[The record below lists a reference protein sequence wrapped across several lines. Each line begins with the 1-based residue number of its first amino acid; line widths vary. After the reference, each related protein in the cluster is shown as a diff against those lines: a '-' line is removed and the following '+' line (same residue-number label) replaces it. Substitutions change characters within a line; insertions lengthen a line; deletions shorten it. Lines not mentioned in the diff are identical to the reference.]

1 MHGSNA
7 VIMLLDLA
15 VARYP
20 LYLKHFWQP
29 LLYVFLYVLF
39 NGLYVAAGGT
49 DSYGNH
55 HIYEVL
61 NYKPLGNSL
70 ILLALV
76 LFVFL
81 PLIFAGQLGWV
92 RLFVRLSPGTLP
104 DHPARPPTS
113 HPHLRQLLAPAA
125 ARRQHAHLVACLIGI
140 IYDPVVAGEEGA
152 ELANGGL
159 GHRGGGRRGIGWRS
173 EAVIEGREREGEKG
187 AKGGWQAIHQHN
199 GSGWCKKRTWA
210 CMQVELR
217 GRHRKRRHTRG
228 DVFDTWKERQGR
240 ALG

>member
-173 EAVIEGREREGEKG
+173 EAVIEGREREGEKKG
-187 AKGGWQAIHQHN
+187 AKVGGKQYINTMAQA
-199 GSGWCKKRTWA
+199 GVK
-210 CMQVELR
+210 R
-217 GRHRKRRHTRG
+217 GRRHACR
-228 DVFDTWKERQGR
+228 
-240 ALG
+240 LN